1 MTAPQTV
8 SPPTWHGWKLGPPSA
23 WPAELKPSHRAEDA
37 LDELCAT
44 RARRRKVLTLVAV
57 AHAYPGIRL
66 ADLARLADIK
76 VRLFTSA
83 SKRSHSVLTLAVS
96 SGLIDI
102 AEDPTAPTD
111 ITSMRLRAG
120 DPQHLSAWFK
130 RLTTGERQIL
140 MAPATWSPRVHPD
153 TSVDPMELLHIDLLV
168 EAALAAAHLPG
179 VIAVTGPG
187 MSTPEMLGIDQTAPH
202 ADAPPHTVIG
212 LPGDVVALHLSAGDH
227 LLLRAMTRPT
237 IHYALEAVQ
246 WSELTKAA
254 EHISVVFLVSGG
266 SVGVG
271 DAEDFF
277 SRVVM
282 SPAHRRDSDTH
293 LHYGLDIASFS
304 ALREAIDGSPVGEI
318 ETQRAGAW
326 GDGMAYNASRS
337 TALSSG
343 PPTTFLATRLADALQ
358 NPHQLR
364 GAATGSCEGFALGRA
379 AHKSQKT
386 SRLHSLLAV
395 ARGEL
400 TPEDVISMARQH
412 PALAKIALRDLL
424 LASPDDEPES
434 TLVKHVFDRYAAV
447 FPDDRAGLDGRRIG
461 WLHHT
466 QANRYAQWLEAR
478 ALAADVASKP
488 WPGFPLAPC
497 PEPLVPHPP
506 EIPIQQM

>member
-8 SPPTWHGWKLGPPSA
+8 SPRTWHGWKLGPPHA
-23 WPAELKPSHRAEDA
+23 WPAELKPFHRAEDA

-44 RARRRKVLTLVAV
+44 RARRRKAVTLVAV

-76 VRLFTSA
+76 AHRFTSA

-96 SGLIDI
+96 SGLIDV
-102 AEDPTAPTD
+102 AEDPAAPTD
-111 ITSMRLRAG
+111 IESVRLRAG

-130 RLTTGERQIL
+130 RLATGERQIL
-140 MAPATWSPRVHPD
+140 MAPATWSPRVHPGA
-153 TSVDPMELLHIDLLV
+153 SVDPMELLHIDLLV

-202 ADAPPHTVIG
+202 AETPPSAVSR
-212 LPGDVVALHLSAGDH
+212 LPGDVAALHLSAGDH
-227 LLLRAMTRPT
+227 LLLRAMTEPT
-237 IHYALEAVQ
+237 IRYALEAVQ
-246 WSELTKAA
+246 WSELAKAA
-254 EHISVVFLVSGG
+254 EHISVVFLVPG
-266 SVGVG
+266 SHLSVPDV
-271 DAEDFF
+271 EDFF

-282 SPAHRRDSDTH
+282 SPAHRKDSDTY
-293 LHYGLDIASFS
+293 LHYGLDIAPFS
-304 ALREAIDGSPVGEI
+304 ALQAAIDNSLVGEI
-318 ETQRAGAW
+318 ETQRAGEW

-343 PPTTFLATRLADALQ
+343 PPTKFLATRLADALQ

-364 GAATGSCEGFALGRA
+364 GAATGTCEGFVLGRA
-379 AHKSQKT
+379 AHKSQKMT
-386 SRLHSLLAV
+386 RLGSLLAV
-395 ARGEL
+395 ARGKL

-412 PALAKIALRDLL
+412 PALAKITLRDLL

-434 TLVKHVFDRYAAV
+434 TLVKRVFDQYAAL
-447 FPDDRAGLDGRRIG
+447 FPDDRGGLDGRRIG
-461 WLHHT
+461 WLQHT
-466 QANRYAQWLEAR
+466 QANRYARWLEAR
-478 ALAADVASKP
+478 ALAADVGSEP